1 MALNVKDRRGARQE
15 KPLSMDNNLRICG

>member
-15 KPLSMDNNLRICG
+15 KPLSTDNNLRICG